1 MAIFNHV
8 LDKTIEDRV
17 FSDLQGTG
25 LACLENAIDVDFLKR
40 VRSEVEH
47 QLEVR
52 GEKYFSL
59 IQPWKNKEFVP
70 FREIATDSGFLQLM
84 KNLARRGHSE
94 DAVEDC
100 ELYNV
105 LRVIAGPESAT
116 KAFQF
121 HYDATV
127 LTVLMPLFIPG
138 GAPDKAGDLVALPN
152 HRPYRSSSVVNLIE
166 KAVLQNPLANRLYE
180 RRYGSGLHDVLK
192 LKPGNLYFFWGYRT
206 LHGNLPAEPN
216 KRRATLLF
224 HYGDPHRGSLV
235 TRTILKL
242 KWLREKARGNTYDA
256 A

>member
-8 LDKTIEDRV
+8 LDKTTEDKV
-17 FSDLQGTG
+17 FSDLQKTG
-25 LACLENAIDVDFLKR
+25 LACLENVIDADFLKQA
-40 VRSEVEH
+40 RSEVER
-47 QLEVR
+47 QLEAR

-59 IQPWKNKEFVP
+59 IQPWKNREFHV
-70 FREIATDSGFLQLM
+70 FREIGTDSAFLELM
-84 KNLARRGHSE
+84 KNLSRRGHSE
-94 DAVEDC
+94 DAVEDY

-105 LRVIAGPESAT
+105 LRVIAGPETAT

-152 HRPYRSSSVVNLIE
+152 HRPYRRSSVVNLIE
-166 KAVLQNPLANRLYE
+166 KALLQNPLANRLYK

-192 LKPGNLYFFWGYRT
+192 LAPGNLYFFWGYRT
-206 LHGNLPAEPN
+206 LHGNLPAEAN

-224 HYGDPHRGSLV
+224 HYGDPHRGSIV
-235 TRTILKL
+235 TKTILKL